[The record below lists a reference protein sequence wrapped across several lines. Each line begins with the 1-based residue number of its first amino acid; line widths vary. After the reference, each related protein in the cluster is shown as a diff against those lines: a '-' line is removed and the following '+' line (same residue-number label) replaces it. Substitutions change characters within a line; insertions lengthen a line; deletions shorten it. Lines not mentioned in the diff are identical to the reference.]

1 MTENVVVLGAGYA
14 GTGTVNK
21 LHRSSKATLG

>member
-14 GTGTVNK
+14 GAGAIKSLEDELDGV
-21 LHRSSKATLG
+21 A